1 MNMSY
6 LKGMLKPNAVAERK
20 RFLREVNFPEGEIEN
35 FLKQSLKEQMEFI
48 EDIVEKIYAAGGRT
62 DAIRHMWAKDYSP
75 KHSSLGFI
83 DNND

>member
-1 MNMSY
+1 ME
-6 LKGMLKPNAVAERK
+6 KMLKADAIDERR
-20 RFLREVNFPEGEIEN
+20 RFLLDVGMPSGEVDKV
-35 FLKQSLKEQMEFI
+35 LQSSLKEQ
-48 EDIVEKIYAAGGRT
+48 VELVQDLVENIHAAGGRT